1 MYDIHNLELDPI
13 TAGWKAHKAAQDR
26 AQGRESAAT
35 MPDKETPTAAQK
47 TPENGPGAA
56 EKDYHGFTL
65 HIAHCR
71 GNAKNVQY
79 PSTLNIKGV
88 DDLRLAAQYDH
99 MASKMVNNYRHT
111 DNFMECDCIMF
122 DVDNTFTE
130 DPDQWKAAD
139 DIAEALPVDMYL
151 VRSRNYM
158 KPKSH
163 TDKKT
168 GYTITAE
175 PREKWHGYLPLSRRI
190 TNKAELEKL
199 INNILALF
207 PFLDVS
213 AIDAARFFFGVEEP
227 HVTFYEAD
235 FNGEVYFI
243 DEYIEVLEPEALR
256 TAQRDALD
264 DFTSHILDGSYKNDK
279 ANQTTVKTICEFLN
293 VANPLPDQT
302 QPERE
307 TPPAQ
312 GTNVANAAG
321 NAADNLPDWM
331 QYFEQEES
339 EKWFLKW
346 AEKYNVELG
355 ERYIGTRKNG
365 TRIIYYPVICPWEDE
380 HTPGDYPKNESVVI
394 VEEDGKLSYLCRHRH
409 GKTLT
414 WKTYRA
420 YIEAHAKPAQAAPDQ
435 AQEGPQEPET
445 LPGLLTLDA
454 AINTFKNAN
463 DKTLILKSFPEF
475 SKAAKI
481 QEHDTVII
489 AADTGMGKSSLAIN
503 FMYELSET
511 YPCMYINLEM
521 DNIDVL
527 RRLVSIQSG
536 IELNRVEAYKR
547 DEKIAEAVNTA
558 LKEITGRKPIQ
569 VIRGSEHKAYLL
581 ENIEDI
587 IKRSTAGRED
597 PTMVFIDHSLLVD
610 TKNGSSGR
618 YDRFTQVSEGLRRI
632 ALNPDY
638 KVILFI
644 LLQQSRA
651 GKAMDEERPRN
662 SSLKESG
669 SWENDSTQIVFLWW
683 DPVAQ
688 KKKLVMTKNRHGEGG
703 EFVLEYWKN
712 TQTYLEAQ
720 EQTETAGSA
729 AGDRPRKQT
738 KRERQQEKLSRAY
751 EDAYIN
757 TFGHPTLR
765 AMAEAADVTT
775 ATIKSWIREY
785 GGCTIDGIQV
795 DPAGIDT
802 EVEYTGLVKITAADD
817 APKEFDLHNLELPE
831 AKTPRAG
838 RKR

>member
-26 AQGRESAAT
+26 AQGRESVAT
-35 MPDKETPTAAQK
+35 SEGRGTATAAQK
-47 TPENGPGAA
+47 TPENAPETAGEG
-56 EKDYHGFTL
+56 YLFTL
-65 HIAHCR
+65 HVSEGR
-71 GNAKNVQY
+71 EQNKNAIYKHKIQVK
-79 PSTLNIKGV
+79 SWE
-88 DDLRLAAQYDH
+88 DLRLAARYDH
-99 MASKMVNNYRHT
+99 MASAMKNNYRKNE
-111 DNFMECDCIMF
+111 NFIGCDCIMT
-122 DVDNTFTE
+122 DVDNTHSD
-130 DPDQWKAAD
+130 DPDKWITAD
-139 DIAEALPVDMYL
+139 DIGEAFPVKYFS
-151 VRSRNYM
+151 VRSRHYM
-158 KPKSH
+158 KPKRVIN
-163 TDKKT
+163 KKT
-168 GYTITAE
+168 GEVTIQE
-175 PREKWHGYLPLSRRI
+175 PREKWHLYFPLSRPI
-190 TNKAELEKL
+190 TNNAELENLL
-199 INNILALF
+199 INLVSLF
-207 PFLDVS
+207 PFFDAA
-213 AIDAARFFFGVEEP
+213 AIDPARMFYGVENPFVIQE
-227 HVTFYEAD
+227 TGD
-235 FNGEVYFI
+235 GRI
-243 DEYIEVLEPEALR
+243 DEYINALDPEALR
-256 TAQRDALD
+256 TAQRDALE
-264 DFTSHILDGSYKNDK
+264 DFTSHILDGSYKNNK
-279 ANQTTVKTICEFLN
+279 GTRNTVKKICEFLK
-293 VANPLPDQT
+293 VPNPIPD
-302 QPERE
+302 PDEDAA
-307 TPPAQ
+307 PAQ
-312 GTNVANAAG
+312 TADTAG
-321 NAADNLPDWM
+321 GAPEWIQYAD
-331 QYFEQEES
+331 QERSEQ
-339 EKWFLKW
+339 WLLKW
-346 AEKYNVELG
+346 AQDHNVELG
-355 ERYIGTRKNG
+355 RRGTFSRSGERT
-365 TRIIYYPVICPWEDE
+365 IYYCVTCPWEEE
-380 HTPGDYPKNESVVI
+380 HSMNGAENESVVLI
-394 VEEDGKLSYLCRHRH
+394 EASGKLSYLCRHSH
-409 GKTLT
+409 GSALN
-414 WKTYRA
+414 WKKYRD
-420 YIEAHAKPAQAAPDQ
+420 YYEAQAAPDQ

-454 AINTFKNAN
+454 AIDTFKNAN
-463 DKTLILKSFPEF
+463 DKTLMLKSFPEF

-503 FMYELSET
+503 FMYELSEE

-587 IKRSTAGRED
+587 IKRSTAGREE

-651 GKAMDEERPRN
+651 GKALDEERPRN

-720 EQTETAGSA
+720 EQTETAGST

-775 ATIKSWIREY
+775 ATIKGWLKEY